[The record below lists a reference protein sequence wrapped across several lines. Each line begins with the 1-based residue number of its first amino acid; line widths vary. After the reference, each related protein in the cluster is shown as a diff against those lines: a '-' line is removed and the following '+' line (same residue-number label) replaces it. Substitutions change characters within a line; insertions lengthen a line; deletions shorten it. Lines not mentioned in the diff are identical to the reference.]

1 MSVNSLNCQP
11 IRPSYQLKSKQ
22 AFGNSEEVESPYKRE
37 IDALKAE
44 RDTLKKMSDNK
55 DNKLISSIGTLGM
68 GAAAAALSFYSFKAI
83 SPMAFKSVKTV
94 VNKFTN
100 LGFVKKSVELAKKGY
115 SKVSEKISKAI
126 NNINPE
132 SKMGKVKNFISE
144 KMTWLKSKIT
154 PITNKIKEKFNKF
167 VEKHNI
173 NKEYVGNAAN
183 NTIATLVS
191 IPAGVTAINERLEGN
206 DGGQD

>member
-1 MSVNSLNCQP
+1 MSVNSLKCQP

-44 RDTLKKMSDNK
+44 RANLKEMSDNK